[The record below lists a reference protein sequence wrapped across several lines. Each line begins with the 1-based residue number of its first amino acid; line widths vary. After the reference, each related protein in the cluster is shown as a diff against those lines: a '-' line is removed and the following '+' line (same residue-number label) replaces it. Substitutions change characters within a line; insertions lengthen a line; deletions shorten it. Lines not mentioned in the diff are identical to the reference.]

1 MSRLIREDIL
11 KAKLLSEW
19 VRDIDVVDAFLEE
32 LPGYEE
38 PDWTEI
44 FEDDERTFPP
54 VDEDGYS
61 DYILISLENF
71 TIPLIGRYQVD
82 DKGGAFYLGDDE
94 EPASRHDFM
103 VNAWMPLPAPFLP
116 KEDES

>member
-1 MSRLIREDIL
+1 MDNPEIRSFGRWQFANGFNTAL
-11 KAKLLSEW
+11 VAVKC
-19 VRDIDVVDAFLEE
+19 E
-32 LPGYEE
+32 LNKVPSAE
-38 PDWTEI
+38 PEWTEI
-44 FEDDERTFPP
+44 FEDDEKTFPP
-54 VDEDGYS
+54 VDEEGYS

-71 TIPLIGRYQVD
+71 TIPLIGRYRVD

-103 VNAWMPLPAPFLP
+103 VNAWMPLPAPFRT